1 MGDANT
7 PGADGRPSG
16 SGEPPSGPP
25 PGPLSGPSP
34 RPPRRRAWLLAVVGV
49 LVLAVGVSGLL
60 AGTGAFGDGDGERTA
75 PPAAPVSAAGDT
87 GAPVN
92 RPPTTAE
99 ATAPTSAPA
108 TAPTSASPSEASGEG
123 LVPFGRSHR
132 YEGGVEV
139 TVSAPK
145 RFTPAP
151 SSAGH
156 AAGNIAVA
164 VEVTVR
170 NDSGERLELST
181 VIVRGRDADGR
192 ETGGVFDA
200 DAGILPLS
208 GGLLPGRKAVAVY
221 GFDVPRAA
229 ATLLEVEV
237 GVGFGGDSAF
247 WFGKL
252 G

>member
-1 MGDANT
+1 M
-7 PGADGRPSG
+7 
-16 SGEPPSGPP
+16 
-25 PGPLSGPSP
+25 
-34 RPPRRRAWLLAVVGV
+34 VGI
-49 LVLAVGVSGLL
+49 LVLAVGVSGLR
-60 AGTGAFGDGDGERTA
+60 AGTGAFGDGDGEKTA

-87 GAPVN
+87 PTPVN
-92 RPPTTAE
+92 RPPTSAQ
-99 ATAPTSAPA
+99 ATAPTSV
-108 TAPTSASPSEASGEG
+108 SPSEASGEG

-181 VIVRGRDADGR
+181 VIVQGRDADGR
-192 ETGGVFDA
+192 ETGRVFDA

-221 GFDVPRAA
+221 GFDVPREA